1 MNKLVIIILA
11 FVLTQTTSN
20 SQELLCEVSVL
31 SPKAQEENVAV
42 YDILKSSIEEF
53 MNSRKWTDDDYEF
66 YERIECN
73 IQITIKNAIS
83 QTQFDASIQIQSSR
97 PVYNSDY
104 KTPVFIANDN
114 DFSFSFQPNTL
125 IQFSTDQHRDNLS
138 SVLGFYAYYI
148 LGMDYDSYSP
158 LGGTDN
164 FLKAQQV
171 VSNCQNAGESGWRPS
186 ENKRNR
192 YWLVENILSQTF
204 APLRDINYTYHRQGF
219 DLMYSSADAIRTRI
233 VDDLNTLRSIH
244 QIKPTSYNM
253 QLFFIAKSD
262 EILNIYRDSSEDE
275 KRRVRDLLM
284 VIDPG
289 NISKYERLR

>member
-1 MNKLVIIILA
+1 MKKLVIILLA
-11 FVLTQTTSN
+11 LLLNHTYSN

-31 SPKAQEENVAV
+31 SPKAQEENVAI

-53 MNSRKWTDDDYEF
+53 MNNRKWTDDDYEF

-73 IQITIKNAIS
+73 IQITIDNAIS

-104 KTPVFIANDN
+104 KTPVFVANDN

-125 IQFSTDQHRDNLS
+125 IQFSLDQHRDNLS
-138 SVLGFYAYYI
+138 SVLGFYAHYI

-158 LGGTDN
+158 LGGTDY

-186 ENKRNR
+186 EGNRNR

-204 APLRDINYTYHRQGF
+204 APLRNINYSYHRQGF
-219 DLMYSSADAIRTRI
+219 DLMYSSADAIRTKI
-233 VDDLNTLRSIH
+233 IDDLKTLRSIH

-262 EILNIYRDSSEDE
+262 EILNIYRDSSEEE
-275 KRRVRDLLM
+275 KSSVRDLLT

-289 NISKYERLR
+289 NIPKYERLK

>member
-1 MNKLVIIILA
+1 MNKLVIILLA
-11 FVLTQTTSN
+11 FVLTHITSN

-53 MNSRKWTDDDYEF
+53 MNNRKWTDDDYEF

-73 IQITIKNAIS
+73 IQITIDNAIS

-186 ENKRNR
+186 ENNRNR

-219 DLMYSSADAIRTRI
+219 DLMYNSADAIRTRI
-233 VDDLNTLRSIH
+233 VDDLNTLKSIH
-244 QIKPTSYNM
+244 QIKPSSYNM

-275 KRRVRDLLM
+275 KRKIRDLLM

-289 NISKYERLR
+289 NIPKYERLR

>member
-11 FVLTQTTSN
+11 FVLTHTTSN

-73 IQITIKNAIS
+73 IQITIDNAIS

-171 VSNCQNAGESGWRPS
+171 VSNCQNAGESGLRPS
-186 ENKRNR
+186 ENNRNR

-204 APLRDINYTYHRQGF
+204 APLRDITYTYHRQGF
-219 DLMYSSADAIRTRI
+219 DLMYNSADAIRTRI
-233 VDDLNTLRSIH
+233 VDDLNTLKSIH
-244 QIKPTSYNM
+244 QIKPSSYNM

-275 KRRVRDLLM
+275 KRKVRDLLM

-289 NISKYERLR
+289 NIPKYERLR

>member
-1 MNKLVIIILA
+1 MNKLIIILLA
-11 FVLTQTTSN
+11 LSFTWSQGIA
-20 SQELLCEVSVL
+20 QELLCEVNVL
-31 SPKAQEENVAV
+31 SPKAQEENVAI
-42 YDILKSSIEEF
+42 YDVLKESIEEF
-53 MNSRKWTDDDYEF
+53 MNNRKWTDDDYEF

-73 IQITIKNAIS
+73 IQITIDNAIS
-83 QTQFDASIQIQSSR
+83 QTQFAASIQIQSSR

-125 IQFSTDQHRDNLS
+125 IQFSLDQHRDNLS

-158 LGGTDN
+158 LGGTDY

-186 ENKRNR
+186 ESDRNR
-192 YWLVENILSQTF
+192 YWLVENILGQTF
-204 APLRDINYTYHRQGF
+204 SPLRDINYTYHRQGF
-219 DLMYSSADAIRTRI
+219 DLMYNSADAIRTRI
-233 VDDLNTLRSIH
+233 IADLNTLKSIH

-262 EILNIYRDSSEDE
+262 EILNLYRDAPESEKE
-275 KRRVRDLLM
+275 QIKSLLM
-284 VIDPG
+284 TIDPG
-289 NISKYERLR
+289 NIPKYDRL

>member
-1 MNKLVIIILA
+1 
-11 FVLTQTTSN
+11 
-20 SQELLCEVSVL
+20 VL

-53 MNSRKWTDDDYEF
+53 MNNRKWTDDDYEF

-73 IQITIKNAIS
+73 IQITIDNAIS

-186 ENKRNR
+186 EN
-192 YWLVENILSQTF
+192 
-204 APLRDINYTYHRQGF
+204 NYTYHRQGF
-219 DLMYSSADAIRTRI
+219 DLMYNSADAIRTRI
-233 VDDLNTLRSIH
+233 VDDLNTLKSIH
-244 QIKPTSYNM
+244 QIKPSSYNM

-275 KRRVRDLLM
+275 KRKVRDLLM

-289 NISKYERLR
+289 NIPKYERLR

>member
-104 KTPVFIANDN
+104 KTPVF
-114 DFSFSFQPNTL
+114 
-125 IQFSTDQHRDNLS
+125 
-138 SVLGFYAYYI
+138 
-148 LGMDYDSYSP
+148 
-158 LGGTDN
+158 
-164 FLKAQQV
+164 
-171 VSNCQNAGESGWRPS
+171 
-186 ENKRNR
+186 
-192 YWLVENILSQTF
+192 
-204 APLRDINYTYHRQGF
+204 
-219 DLMYSSADAIRTRI
+219 
-233 VDDLNTLRSIH
+233 
-244 QIKPTSYNM
+244 
-253 QLFFIAKSD
+253 
-262 EILNIYRDSSEDE
+262 
-275 KRRVRDLLM
+275 
-284 VIDPG
+284 
-289 NISKYERLR
+289 